1 MRPRGLGE
9 AALRHASRY
18 RELVEAHADQMA
30 DWDLAFACDALAR
43 ALRGQRRDRSSPS
56 GQGGGRISGEAIADE
71 EDRVYFMRWLEGG
84 NWHGLQERR

>member
-1 MRPRGLGE
+1 M
-9 AALRHASRY
+9 
-18 RELVEAHADQMA
+18 ELVEAHADQMA

-43 ALRGQRRDRSSPS
+43 ACAASGEIEAARRVREEA
-56 GQGGGRISGEAIADE
+56 RISGEAIADE